1 MPPLSDHLKPPILS
15 NSPPP
20 ASSPVPSS
28 RLSRLA
34 RLGSLATGVAG
45 NMLMEGARQLAQ
57 GKRPRLSD
65 LLLTPAN
72 ARKITQQLAR
82 MRGAAMKVGQL
93 ISMDAGD
100 LLPPE
105 MADIL
110 ARLRS
115 DAQAMPARQVQAVLT
130 ANWGAKW
137 QQRFEPFSFIP
148 IAAASIGQ
156 VHRAKTKDGRDLAIK
171 IQYPGVRKSIASDV
185 NNVATLLRLSGLL
198 PKSLD
203 IAPLLLEAKNQLR
216 EEADYQSEGEHLQR
230 FAKLLADSP
239 AFVVPKLHADLTTKN
254 VLAMSFVGGVPV
266 ESMVHAPQA
275 ERDRIVSLLV
285 GLLFRELFEFG
296 LMQTDPNFA
305 NYRYDPKTKQLIL
318 LDFGATRSF
327 APALAQG
334 YRQVIASALS
344 NDRAAMAQ
352 AALAIGYFD
361 ASTLPRHQAAVLDM
375 FEMAL
380 APLRTDKNFDFGAT
394 DMVQRLRKAGIALGL
409 EREFWHIP
417 PVDTLFLHRKLGG
430 LYLLAA
436 RLQARVN
443 VQQLVR
449 PFLRQPGGAM
459 PAPLA
464 TTMQDRDSTFVQRLA
479 EDF

>member
-1 MPPLSDHLKPPILS
+1 
-15 NSPPP
+15 
-20 ASSPVPSS
+20 
-28 RLSRLA
+28 
-34 RLGSLATGVAG
+34 
-45 NMLMEGARQLAQ
+45 
-57 GKRPRLSD
+57 
-65 LLLTPAN
+65 
-72 ARKITQQLAR
+72 
-82 MRGAAMKVGQL
+82 
-93 ISMDAGD
+93 
-100 LLPPE
+100 
-105 MADIL
+105 
-110 ARLRS
+110 
-115 DAQAMPARQVQAVLT
+115 
-130 ANWGAKW
+130 
-137 QQRFEPFSFIP
+137 
-148 IAAASIGQ
+148 
-156 VHRAKTKDGRDLAIK
+156 
-171 IQYPGVRKSIASDV
+171 
-185 NNVATLLRLSGLL
+185 
-198 PKSLD
+198 
-203 IAPLLLEAKNQLR
+203 
-216 EEADYQSEGEHLQR
+216 
-230 FAKLLADSP
+230 
-239 AFVVPKLHADLTTKN
+239 
-254 VLAMSFVGGVPV
+254 
-266 ESMVHAPQA
+266 
-275 ERDRIVSLLV
+275 V

-305 NYRYDPKTKQLIL
+305 NYRYDPETKQLIL

-334 YRQVIASALS
+334 YREVIAAALAG
-344 NDRAAMAQ
+344 DRAAMAQ

>member
-1 MPPLSDHLKPPILS
+1 M
-15 NSPPP
+15 
-20 ASSPVPSS
+20 
-28 RLSRLA
+28 
-34 RLGSLATGVAG
+34 ATGVAG

-57 GKRPRLSD
+57 GKRPKLSD

-72 ARKITQQLAR
+72 ALKITHQLAQ

-105 MADIL
+105 MAAIL

-115 DAQAMPARQVQAVLT
+115 DAHAMPQRQVQAVLT

-137 QQRFEPFSFIP
+137 QQRFEPFSFTP

-171 IQYPGVRKSIASDV
+171 IQYPGVRKSISSDV
-185 NNVATLLRLSGLL
+185 NNVASLLRISGLL
-198 PKSLD
+198 PKTLD
-203 IAPLLLEAKNQLR
+203 IAPLLAEAKRQLR
-216 EEADYQSEGEHLQR
+216 EEADYQAEGAHLQR
-230 FAKLLADSP
+230 FSELLTNAP
-239 AFVVPKLHADLTTKN
+239 EFVVPKLHADLTTKN

-266 ESMVHAPQA
+266 ESMVNAPQA

-285 GLLFRELFEFG
+285 SLLFRELFEFG

-305 NYRYDPKTKQLIL
+305 NYRYDPESKQLIL

-327 APALAQG
+327 PPAFGQG
-334 YRQVIASALS
+334 YLALMMAAIAGDRPAMRQAG
-344 NDRAAMAQ
+344 
-352 AALAIGYFD
+352 LAIGYFD
-361 ASTLPRHQAAVLDM
+361 AHTQPKHLTAVLDM

-380 APLRTDKNFDFGAT
+380 APLRFEGDFDFGTT
-394 DMVQRLRKAGIALGL
+394 DMVQRLREAGMALGL
-409 EREFWHIP
+409 ERDFWHIP
-417 PVDTLFLHRKLGG
+417 PIDTLFLHRKLGG

-436 RLQARVN
+436 RLKARVN
-443 VQQLVR
+443 VRQLLQPSLDIEVR
-449 PFLRQPGGAM
+449 RH
-459 PAPLA
+459 
-464 TTMQDRDSTFVQRLA
+464 RH
-479 EDF
+479 